1 MLITFVAPKQ
11 SGKTTACN
19 ILKEYWG
26 ADNVAQVNFK
36 DGLIAEIK
44 EKFPDLVRE
53 IANKYNVFNMAQEL
67 ASKAHKP
74 HGMIVPETITVDDL
88 FTIKPPLI
96 RALLQ
101 NYGTEVR
108 RGDNDDYWVEKW
120 LSTVGMIAD
129 KHVLCDD
136 VRFLNEADAVDHFDG
151 ILIRITRTD
160 LQSTDTHQS
169 ETEQAS
175 ISCVHEIVLG
185 YGEQDKLKEELIK
198 IVKLYE

>member
-1 MLITFVAPKQ
+1 MLIAFVAPKQ
-11 SGKTTACN
+11 SGKTTACT
-19 ILKEYWG
+19 ILKDYWG

-44 EKFPDLVRE
+44 EKFPDLLRE
-53 IANKYNVFNMAQEL
+53 IALIYGHIQEGDAL
-67 ASKAHKP
+67 TSE
-74 HGMIVPETITVDDL
+74 IVDDL
-88 FTIKPPLI
+88 FISKPPLI

>member
-1 MLITFVAPKQ
+1 MLIGFVAPKQ
-11 SGKTTACN
+11 SGKTTACQ

-26 ADNVAQVNFK
+26 TENVAQVNFK
-36 DGLIAEIK
+36 DGLIAELK
-44 EKFPDLVRE
+44 EKFPDLLRE
-53 IANKYNVFNMAQEL
+53 ICFSNGPLRV
-67 ASKAHKP
+67 
-74 HGMIVPETITVDDL
+74 VDDL
-88 FTIKPPLI
+88 WVPDIEQAFIQKPPLI

-108 RGDNDDYWVEKW
+108 RGDHPDYWVDRWEE
-120 LSTVGMIAD
+120 TAEENYT
-129 KHVLCDD
+129 KHILCDD
-136 VRFLNEADAVDHFDG
+136 VRFHNEAEAVKKQNS

-175 ISCVHEIVLG
+175 IQCDHEIVLG
-185 YGEQDKLKEELIK
+185 HGEQDRLKEELIK